1 MVGCSSSKDNP
12 PSRIVAGSKPISL
25 EHVSFNRMEVAVH
38 TNPGQ
43 YPASQT
49 SQYSLDIGKD
59 GQPCDKPHGL
69 CGDDGADK
77 GGER

>member
-1 MVGCSSSKDNP
+1 MVGCSSSKDDP
-12 PSRIVAGSKPISL
+12 PSRIVGGSKPISL
-25 EHVSFNRMEVAVH
+25 DHVSFNRMEVAVH

-49 SQYSLDIGKD
+49 SQDSLYIGKD

-69 CGDDGADK
+69 YGDGGTDDG
-77 GGER
+77 GGR